1 MCDVNSGEM
10 RTAETEAGAR
20 ADWQELSVYLQT
32 SHDPPDSEAN
42 TPSPHITHGKVGG
55 PGIVSQCGAPVKFD
69 IKVNITVP
77 WEQLR

>member
-32 SHDPPDSEAN
+32 SHTPPDCEAN
-42 TPSPHITHGKVGG
+42 TPSHHITHGKVGG
-55 PGIVSQCGAPVKFD
+55 SGDCQSM
-69 IKVNITVP
+69 
-77 WEQLR
+77 